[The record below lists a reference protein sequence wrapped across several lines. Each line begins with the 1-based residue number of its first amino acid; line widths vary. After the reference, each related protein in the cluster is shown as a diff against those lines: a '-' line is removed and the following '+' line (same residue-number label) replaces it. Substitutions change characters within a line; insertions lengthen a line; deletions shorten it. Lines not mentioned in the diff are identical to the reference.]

1 MTTGQLQAETRVLVT
16 GATGFIGR
24 NLTAALVARGCH
36 VTVLVRDPTRLD
48 TGGARVVTG
57 DLADPDSFGRFDAP
71 FDVVFNCAGL
81 LGTWDTTAAEMQA
94 VNANGPVTLAHK
106 LSQPPRCFVHVSTV
120 GVSGPLTNLADE
132 NTPCHPVGSYQ
143 ATKLAGE
150 QQLLEEATGSGLPVV
165 IARPSFTYGPGDT
178 HKLAL
183 FRAVKKKR
191 FAFVGGGRGILHP
204 LFIDDLV
211 AGIQLCAVVGQAGQ
225 VYILGGERPVTVRE
239 LVNEIADAVDV
250 PRPRLSLPVPLARL
264 AATVLELAGRLTNRP
279 PPLTQSRVTLMSS
292 NYGYSI
298 AKARSQLGYAPSVDL
313 ATGIRRTAAAY
324 QAAGLMQ

>member
-1 MTTGQLQAETRVLVT
+1 MTTGQLQAETRVLIT
-16 GATGFIGR
+16 GATGFVGR
-24 NLTAALVARGCH
+24 NLARALLARGCH
-36 VTVLVRDPTRLD
+36 VTVLVRDPARLD
-48 TGGARVVTG
+48 TSGARVVTG
-57 DLADPDSFGRFDAP
+57 DLADPDSFERFDAP

-81 LGTWDTTAAEMQA
+81 LGSWDTKAADMQA

-106 LSQPPRCFVHVSTV
+106 LSQPPRCFVQVSTV
-120 GVSGPLTNLADE
+120 GVSGPLTELGDE
-132 NTPCHPVGSYQ
+132 NTPCHPVGPYQ

-150 QQLLEEATGSGLPVV
+150 QQLLQEAASSGLPVI

-183 FRAVKKKR
+183 FRAVKKRR
-191 FAFVGGGRGILHP
+191 FAFVGGGTSILHP

-225 VYILGGERPVTVRE
+225 AYIIGGERPVPVRE

-250 PRPRLSLPVPLARL
+250 PHPRLSLPVPLARL
-264 AATVLELAGRLTNRP
+264 AATVFELAGNLTNRP

-298 AKARSQLGYAPSVDL
+298 AKAQSQLGYAPSVDL
-313 ATGIRRTAAAY
+313 TTGIRRTVAAY
-324 QAAGLMQ
+324 QETGLM

>member
-16 GATGFIGR
+16 GATGFLGQSLVEKILWSVPDVRRIYVLIRAQPQLGGR
-24 NLTAALVARGCH
+24 
-36 VTVLVRDPTRLD
+36 VRLAQERL
-48 TGGARVVTG
+48 
-57 DLADPDSFGRFDAP
+57 
-71 FDVVFNCAGL
+71 
-81 LGTWDTTAAEMQA
+81 
-94 VNANGPVTLAHK
+94 
-106 LSQPPRCFVHVSTV
+106 
-120 GVSGPLTNLADE
+120 E

-225 VYILGGERPVTVRE
+225 AYILGGERPVTVRE
-239 LVNEIADAVDV
+239 QVNELDQ
-250 PRPRLSLPVPLARL
+250 
-264 AATVLELAGRLTNRP
+264 VLILDLGANNR
-279 PPLTQSRVTLMSS
+279 
-292 NYGYSI
+292 NHNFI
-298 AKARSQLGYAPSVDL
+298 KKPSVK
-313 ATGIRRTAAAY
+313 TGGFLYVCIRWFISL
-324 QAAGLMQ
+324 G